1 MPSQCLNRKLLLCL
15 VIISPIFMN
24 FDGCSPRRTPPGI
37 PPPPGGFTVQ
47 IVDVNRN
54 GTQAVHAGGT
64 VSGNWLRDPNPN
76 TNTVGSTQSFGVSPQ
91 PFSVVGGRAPAVWGG
106 MWDPI
111 DDNCLNRINFP
122 NGTTYT
128 GVTMNLHLA
137 NTVGSCNTPPLGGV
151 FAMTNSVPGTLT
163 ATGSGF
169 SSSGGMP
176 QLSLYDSQLNLITQ
190 ESASSVANDGSSA
203 TFPFPTNGGSSLA
216 FGHYSFNV
224 GNVSG
229 GSLNKVGVGLMS
241 VATNDTSKASPF
253 GIDAVDIANTY
264 TTCPYYGGSCTVYD
278 TPSGAHPLVTYST
291 LNQTCLP
298 VYCAQ
303 VGNTP
308 VAIKAYG
315 VETVTVTGTFYIYG
329 MPYFNWT
336 SVTTGPRYALVA
348 NYGSNTV
355 SRIDVL
361 SPYTV
366 GSLNV
371 VNTINVGSQ
380 PVALVVKADG
390 TKAYVANYGSGTI
403 SEIDIATQTQ
413 SRTVYVGASPL
424 SLSLDPGGTALWVGG
439 LNYIAK
445 VDLSS
450 FAVLSNFSASGQ
462 VGSLAI
468 SAGQNA
474 IVYSAVAT
482 GQYLY
487 QAQNA
492 SVSTGAPQGTFVSA
506 STVGTAFASGT
517 PGYLLSSVSLVSAD
531 ANNRYAVTST
541 PTGFALLD
549 LQTQSTMLTGA
560 TPSAVR
566 GLAMDPLG
574 QMIYLTAAE
583 SNSFI
588 TVPGPPSNNQ

>member
-1 MPSQCLNRKLLLCL
+1 MPSHQLNRKLLFLLVLLCPL
-15 VIISPIFMN
+15 FMN
-24 FDGCSPRRTPPGI
+24 FDGCSPKRTSAGN

-47 IVDVNRN
+47 IVDINRN

-64 VSGNWLRDPNPN
+64 VSGNWLRDPSPN
-76 TNTVGSTQSFGVSPQ
+76 TNTVGATESFGVSPQ

-111 DDNCLNRINFP
+111 DNNCLNRINFP

-128 GVTMNLHLA
+128 GITMNLHLA

-190 ESASSVANDGSSA
+190 ESASSVAQDGNSA
-203 TFPFPTNGGSSLA
+203 TFAFPSSLS

-229 GSLNKVGVGLMS
+229 GSLSKVGVGLLS

-253 GIDAVDIANTY
+253 GVDAIDIANTY
-264 TTCPYYGGSCTVYD
+264 SQCDLYGGNCTVYD
-278 TPSGAHPLVTYST
+278 TPSGAHPLLTYST
-291 LNQTCLP
+291 LNQVCLP
-298 VYCAQ
+298 VYCTQ

-308 VAIKAYG
+308 VAIKAYD
-315 VETVTVTGTFYIYG
+315 VETVTATGTFYIYG
-329 MPYFNWT
+329 IPYFNWT

-371 VNTINVGSQ
+371 LNTINVGSQ
-380 PVALVVKADG
+380 PVALVVKPDG

-403 SEIDIATQTQ
+403 SEINIATQTQ
-413 SRTVYVGASPL
+413 SRTVYVGSSPL

-450 FAVLSNFSASGQ
+450 FAVLSTFSASGQ

-492 SVSTGAPQGTFVSA
+492 SVSNGATQQTFVSA

-517 PGYLLSSVSLVSAD
+517 PGYQLASVSLVSAD

-549 LQTQSTMLTGA
+549 LQTQSTMLTGT

>member
-1 MPSQCLNRKLLLCL
+1 
-15 VIISPIFMN
+15 
-24 FDGCSPRRTPPGI
+24 
-37 PPPPGGFTVQ
+37 
-47 IVDVNRN
+47 
-54 GTQAVHAGGT
+54 
-64 VSGNWLRDPNPN
+64 
-76 TNTVGSTQSFGVSPQ
+76 
-91 PFSVVGGRAPAVWGG
+91 

-137 NTVGSCNTPPLGGV
+137 NTVGSCNTSPLGGV
-151 FAMTNSVPGTLT
+151 FAMTNSAPGTLT

-176 QLSLYDSQLNLITQ
+176 QLALYDSQLNLITQ
-190 ESASSVANDGSSA
+190 ESASSVAQDGSSA
-203 TFPFPTNGGSSLA
+203 TFPFPSNGQNSLA

-224 GNVSG
+224 GNVNG
-229 GSLNKVGVGLMS
+229 GSLNKVGVGLLS

-278 TPSGAHPLVTYST
+278 TPSGAHPVVTYST
-291 LNQTCLP
+291 SNQICLP

-308 VAIKAYG
+308 VAVKAYD
-315 VETVTVTGTFYIYG
+315 VETVTATGTFYIYG

-336 SVTTGPRYALVA
+336 SVTTGPHYALVA

-361 SPYTV
+361 SPYTA

-371 VNTINVGSQ
+371 LNTINVGSQ
-380 PVALVVKADG
+380 PVALVVKPDG

-403 SEIDIATQTQ
+403 SEINIATQTQ
-413 SRTVYVGASPL
+413 SRTVYVGSAPL

-450 FAVLSNFSASGQ
+450 FAVLSSFSASGQ

-492 SVSTGAPQGTFVSA
+492 SASTGTTQGTFVSA

-549 LQTQSTMLTGA
+549 LQTQSTMLTGT